1 MLKENHLYSQCE
13 PDAAGM
19 ARVPKRDR
27 FQEDDLSDAGRCRKM
42 RPLVIT
48 TNNDQRTATRWV
60 PRS

>member
-27 FQEDDLSDAGRCRKM
+27 FQEDDLSDAGRRRKR

-48 TNNDQRTATRWV
+48 ANENQGTEQR
-60 PRS
+60 